1 MKIILFKSLLLF
13 SVLVVI
19 FACNQ
24 KDVSV
29 ADVKTIELKGS
40 QDFLPI
46 SSFIAELGY
55 LELQVSEAGY
65 EMGEITDVK
74 VLDGDLI
81 VKQRKARELS
91 FLRFSE
97 TGRFLNE
104 IVNNKNEEI
113 SNPLD
118 VVLYKNG
125 YAILGENGICEVSK
139 DGKNLKKIISAEMAG
154 ESFFVVK
161 NTFYVISETG
171 SNEFLTQY
179 SENKKAKNSVRIDQR
194 FDKLMYTDVAHF
206 GKQNYHLL
214 SSFSDVI
221 YTFVNNKLMPLY
233 KLDGGNYATL
243 NEVWQNV
250 GDRDTKETM
259 RYIYDTQ
266 HVLVK
271 NFLENDDII
280 FITYWVGSSSTTLI
294 IKKADWEMRY
304 YGRGVNDID
313 GGIWDRAMHLSDKNE
328 LYIPISS
335 GKIGGHKITNKW
347 HKEFENLQAHI
358 ASTGNPVIMKC
369 RLK

>member
-1 MKIILFKSLLLF
+1 MLLLLAVLF
-13 SVLVVI
+13 S
-19 FACNQ
+19 CKQ
-24 KDVSV
+24 KEVSV
-29 ADVKTIELKGS
+29 ADVKTIELKGT
-40 QDFLPI
+40 QDFLTI
-46 SSFIAELGY
+46 SSFISELGY
-55 LELQVSEAGY
+55 LELQVSEADF
-65 EMGEITDVK
+65 EIGEITDVK
-74 VLDGDLI
+74 VLDGDLV
-81 VKQRKARELS
+81 VKQRKAGELS

-125 YAILGENGICEVSK
+125 YAILGEKGICEVSK
-139 DGKNLKKIISAEMAG
+139 DGKNLKKVISAEMAG

-161 NTFYVISETG
+161 NVFYVISEPG
-171 SNEFLTQY
+171 SKEFLTQY
-179 SENKKAKNSVRIDQR
+179 SENKKPKNSVRLDQR
-194 FDKLMYTDVAHF
+194 FGKLIYTDVAHL

-214 SSFSDVI
+214 SSFSDEI
-221 YTFVNNKLMPLY
+221 YSFANNKLLPLY

-271 NFLENDDII
+271 NYLENDDII
-280 FITYWVGSSSTTLI
+280 FITYWVGSSSATLI
-294 IKKADWEMRY
+294 IKKANWEMRY
-304 YGRGVNDID
+304 YGHGVNDID
-313 GGIWDRAMHLSDKNE
+313 GGIWDRAMYLSDKNE
-328 LYIPISS
+328 LYIPISA

-347 HKEFENLQAHI
+347 HKDFENLQTHI
-358 ASTGNPVIMKC
+358 ASSGNPVIMRCK
-369 RLK
+369 LK